1 MKTKRNALSTLAV
14 FLITVSIVLTSSS
27 CFTNDLAGHKHSYTA
42 KVIEATCLSD
52 GCTEYTCSCGD
63 SYRENETG
71 KGPHR
76 NTTTYEYPTVD
87 KAGKKTSVCSICGH
101 TETVTLDAMSVSSP
115 KIAEF
120 VTALIGSVEYSL
132 SVEET
137 ASFTYTLVSDNEA
150 EYPGTTN
157 TITFEVLDA
166 AISGVD
172 GELEGHLSLAINVA
186 EGSADSS
193 SDSSVALDLVV
204 NGDNVYISATNV
216 DGETATQEGSLNDV
230 FYSLLASM
238 MGVSS
243 DDAIEIYYVFEQIAK
258 CAPIVESLVGSIV
271 EQIPEI
277 SEDFT
282 NKIVEALELVNED
295 ILVETENADGSI
307 TYKVDLAALNHI
319 LDLVDENQSLESYL
333 ADLFG
338 DKYVDDV
345 LAFIESIPDRTV
357 REISEFVIDAAE
369 AADASISDLYYVV
382 DLFVYMSSGQKISIE
397 KEIYDRYN
405 MTVAELLVEVGEVEA
420 EEKDEF
426 ISSMRESLATI
437 VEAVKTTTVGDFI
450 DSVVEYDSTE
460 SGLSFIET
468 LKSVVDQLPELLV
481 LEFTIDVDG
490 QLVALNGDFAQGEF
504 TVDLSVDGGVTDI
517 AVTLSNGLEFALVY
531 SDDMAELEIKQDGEA
546 IVTGALVIGDE
557 TQLTL
562 TFPDGIEFVAI
573 YSDNQAELVVKEN
586 GVVILTGM
594 LIVDEVVDG
603 ENAFTFISAT
613 IGDEDV
619 TLSAG
624 VQFVTTEDGTTGY
637 AMEIQGC
644 EGENVMFD
652 FLYSTTYGENF
663 VTYNIYAESEGE
675 IIVAV
680 DAGLELIESEDET
693 EYRLMLDIG
702 KLPVGSTP
710 VYEDV
715 YETDDEGY
723 IVSWDQELV
732 ATKTGY
738 LSGSIIITFGCKQ

>member
-1 MKTKRNALSTLAV
+1 MKFQKKLLSTLAV
-14 FLITVSIVLTSSS
+14 FLIIVSMVLSMSS
-27 CFTNDLAGHKHSYTA
+27 CFGLSGGHKHSYTA
-42 KVIEATCLSD
+42 HVIEATCMSN
-52 GCTEYTCSCGD
+52 GCIEYTCSCGD

-87 KAGKKTSVCSICGH
+87 KAGKKTSVCSVCGH
-101 TETVTLDAMSVSSP
+101 SETVTLDAISVSSP

-120 VTALIGSVEYSL
+120 VAALIGSVEYSL
-132 SVEET
+132 SVEEI

-150 EYPGTTN
+150 EYPGSTTAV
-157 TITFEVLDA
+157 TIDVLDA
-166 AISGVD
+166 AISGID

-186 EGSADSS
+186 QGSADSS
-193 SDSSVALDLVV
+193 SDSSVALDLIV

-216 DGETATQEGSLNDV
+216 NGETVTQEGSLNDV

-238 MGVSS
+238 MGVSP
-243 DDAIEIYYVFEQIAK
+243 DDAIQIYYVFEQIAK

-282 NKIVEALELVNED
+282 NKIVEALELVDED

-319 LDLVDENQSLESYL
+319 LDLVNENQSLESYL

-338 DKYVDDV
+338 EKYVDDV

-369 AADASISDLYYVV
+369 AADASISDLYYAV

-405 MTVAELLVEVGEVEA
+405 MTVAELLVEVGGVT
-420 EEKDEF
+420 EEDADEF
-426 ISSMRESLATI
+426 NKSFREGLASI

-450 DSVVEYDSTE
+450 DSIVEYDSTE

-468 LKSVVDQLPELLV
+468 LKSAVEQLPELLV
-481 LEFTIDVDG
+481 LEFTIDADG
-490 QLVALNGDFAQGEF
+490 QLVALNGDFGQGTF
-504 TVDLSVDGGVTDI
+504 TVALSVDGGVTDI

-546 IVTGALVIGDE
+546 IVTGELVIGDE
-557 TQLTL
+557 TQLTV
-562 TFPDGIEFVAI
+562 TFSDGTEFVAV
-573 YSDNQAELVVKEN
+573 YSDGAAELMVKEN
-586 GVVILTGM
+586 GEVILTGM
-594 LIVDEVVDG
+594 LIVEEIVDG
-603 ENAFTFISAT
+603 ENVFTSISAT
-613 IGDEDV
+613 IGDENA
-619 TLSAG
+619 TISAV
-624 VQFVTTEDGTTGY
+624 VQFITTEEGATGY

-644 EGENVMFD
+644 EGENVMFE
-652 FLYSTTYGENF
+652 FLYSTIYGENF

-680 DAGLELIESEDET
+680 DAGLELIESEDKT
-693 EYRLMLDIG
+693 EYRLILDIG

-710 VYEDV
+710 IYEDV
-715 YETDDEGY
+715 YETDEEGY

-738 LSGSIIITFGCKQ
+738 LSGSAIIVFGCKQ